1 MSTLSEHLPKLS
13 HAEFEKY
20 PEPVEVHYKS
30 GASYTGMVSNHLR
43 CGQGVFK
50 WPNGARYE
58 GQYSENARNGKGI
71 INKNIYQLLY
81 NICVMVRPFSRAKP
95 ITHQIFHIRFIGNV
109 QSLIPLSIYLL
120 PYIKGCIN
128 PSSVY
133 TVMLYVCRKDITQQH
148 FSQITMLPSQEK
160 QKIELNNY
168 SCRTFFFNL

>member
-58 GQYSENARNGKGI
+58 GQYSENARNGKGMINESTLYYMIYVLQCEGFHNQIHWKWSQFDPPICLFI
-71 INKNIYQLLY
+71 ILK
-81 NICVMVRPFSRAKP
+81 C
-95 ITHQIFHIRFIGNV
+95 
-109 QSLIPLSIYLL
+109 
-120 PYIKGCIN
+120 
-128 PSSVY
+128 SVY
-133 TVMLYVCRKDITQQH
+133 IVMSY
-148 FSQITMLPSQEK
+148 
-160 QKIELNNY
+160 
-168 SCRTFFFNL
+168 